1 MNKIQMYDPK
11 REYKNNKNDFDSAI
25 HNVLDHGLFING
37 PEVKKLER
45 DLEKFTG
52 AKHCISVSNGTD
64 ALKIALLALDI
75 GVDDEVITV
84 AHTWISKAEVISIIN
99 AKPVFVDIE
108 DKTFNMDPFKIE
120 EKITNKTKAI
130 IVVSLYG
137 QTPDF
142 DTINKLATKYNLP
155 VIEDGAQSFGAIYNG
170 KKSCNLTTIGT
181 TSFFPSKP
189 LGCYGDGGACFTNDD
204 ELAIKI
210 RAIKSHGGVKRFHH
224 DYIGLNGR
232 LDTIQAAILN
242 VKLLYFAETL
252 KKRNECANYYT
263 SNLKDIEEKGLLITP
278 KIMDNRVSAWAQYSL
293 IVKNK
298 EVRDRMVQ
306 FLKDNNINAAIF
318 YPTPL
323 HTQKC
328 FEYLNCKLGSLPVTE
343 RVCDTI
349 FNLPCYGEVTKE
361 EQDYIIKIVKKFFN
375 NIYNNN

>member
-1 MNKIQMYDPK
+1 M
-11 REYKNNKNDFDSAI
+11 
-25 HNVLDHGLFING
+25 
-37 PEVKKLER
+37 
-45 DLEKFTG
+45 
-52 AKHCISVSNGTD
+52 
-64 ALKIALLALDI
+64 
-75 GVDDEVITV
+75 
-84 AHTWISKAEVISIIN
+84 
-99 AKPVFVDIE
+99 
-108 DKTFNMDPFKIE
+108 
-120 EKITNKTKAI
+120 
-130 IVVSLYG
+130 
-137 QTPDF
+137 
-142 DTINKLATKYNLP
+142 
-155 VIEDGAQSFGAIYNG
+155 
-170 KKSCNLTTIGT
+170 
-181 TSFFPSKP
+181 
-189 LGCYGDGGACFTNDD
+189 GCYGDGGACFTNDD

-375 NIYNNN
+375 NIYNSN